1 MKLRESGMPE
11 ETYWESLL
19 DVELILDRL
28 GIDATLRDVAELG
41 CGYGTFT
48 LPVARRIRG
57 AVQTYDIEP
66 AMVER
71 TLRRAEQAGLANV
84 RAAVRDVL
92 SEGFGGDPGTK
103 DACLL
108 FNILHG
114 EHPER
119 LLAGAASVVR
129 PEGFVLVV
137 HWRCDRETP
146 RGPSLEIRPRPE
158 QIIEWARRSGGLSPD
173 GAVIE
178 LPPWHYG
185 IRFRRSRI
193 ASANA
198 SGSRATHSG
207 AAEPQPKQT

>member
-11 ETYWESLL
+11 EDHWESLF
-19 DVELILDRL
+19 DVELILDRM

-57 AVQTYDIEP
+57 VVETYDIEL
-66 AMVER
+66 AMVDR
-71 TLRRAEQAGLANV
+71 TIQRAREAGLGNMRAE
-84 RAAVRDVL
+84 VRDVL
-92 SEGFGGDPGTK
+92 TEGFGSEPQTK

-114 EHPER
+114 EEPER
-119 LLAGAASVVR
+119 LLAHAARIVR
-129 PEGFVLVV
+129 PGGRVLVI
-137 HWRCDRETP
+137 HWRYDPTTP

-158 QIIEWARRSGGLSPD
+158 QIIEWARTIKMLRFVP
-173 GAVIE
+173 AVLD

-185 IRFRRSRI
+185 LRFARTARVDTRRNS
-193 ASANA
+193 
-198 SGSRATHSG
+198 
-207 AAEPQPKQT
+207 